1 MSITLDLYCKATN
14 EHVEAMR
21 CGSSTAQSMNAN
33 VLACFL
39 AYHASIGLRGS
50 HAFTLRNIRDSSDEN
65 LDESLE
71 WTEANFRKLL
81 ARAPIALL
89 AQEQFEQA
97 PSGGV
102 WVRRTIDGRII

>member
-1 MSITLDLYCKATN
+1 
-14 EHVEAMR
+14 
-21 CGSSTAQSMNAN
+21 MNAN

-39 AYHASIGLRGS
+39 AYHASIGLHGS
-50 HAFTLRNIRDSSDEN
+50 HEFTLRNIRDSADEN
-65 LDESLE
+65 LDEALE
-71 WTEANFRKLL
+71 WTEANFRNLL